1 MATLSVIII
10 TKNEQ
15 SHIENCIKS
24 VVGLADEIIVV
35 DSQSTDRTAEIARSM
50 GAKVSITT
58 DWQGFGIQKNRALA
72 LSTSEWVLSLDAD
85 ERVTPELALEIK
97 SVLEGKTGDPR
108 ETCYLINR
116 QSWYCGRLIKHS
128 GWQEDKILRLFKR
141 GAAEFTN
148 DKVHE
153 RIIRTQHASNSDTA
167 FKEGRVLN
175 GLMLHYSFSDFDQVL
190 LKVNRYSSL
199 WAEQQALQG
208 RRSTPLKALV
218 HGISAFCKAYIFK
231 CGFLDG
237 AHGLALALSNAEGA
251 YYKYLKLWHLNWTK
265 TREGRGEQGDQ
276 GGSNEH

>member
-153 RIIRTQHASNSDTA
+153 RIIRTQHASNSAPA

-190 LKVNRYSSL
+190 LKVNR
-199 WAEQQALQG
+199 
-208 RRSTPLKALV
+208 
-218 HGISAFCKAYIFK
+218 
-231 CGFLDG
+231 
-237 AHGLALALSNAEGA
+237 
-251 YYKYLKLWHLNWTK
+251 
-265 TREGRGEQGDQ
+265 
-276 GGSNEH
+276 